1 MKYHGKI
8 PWCFE
13 TGKWYTIHCHRKY
26 MTKHDIPL
34 FTMVNQ
40 GILYS
45 CLHEARNAFTDLFFL
60 STALGDVHCRD
71 VDK

>member
-1 MKYHGKI
+1 
-8 PWCFE
+8 
-13 TGKWYTIHCHRKY
+13 
-26 MTKHDIPL
+26 MTNHDIPI

-45 CLHEARNAFTDLFFL
+45 CLHEARNAFTDLFVL

-71 VDK
+71 FDKLSSLKVCNVLDIVENNVF